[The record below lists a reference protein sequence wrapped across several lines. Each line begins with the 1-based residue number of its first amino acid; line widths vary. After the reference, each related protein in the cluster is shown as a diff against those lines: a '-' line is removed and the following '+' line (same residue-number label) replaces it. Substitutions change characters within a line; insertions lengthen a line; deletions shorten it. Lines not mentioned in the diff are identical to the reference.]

1 MYHDHH
7 QYFMSL
13 DNNEYIDASRKAN
26 IGRFINHSC
35 DPNCRIEKWTVLGE
49 QRVGIFADK
58 DIKKGTE
65 LSFDYSFVQ
74 YGKVFILF
82 YFSLFS
88 LFFSLSLYVFF
99 FFDRILSVA
108 IVEVKIVD
116 IISGKD
122 AKGKEEEQS
131 IKFQHFSTVKL
142 V

>member
-82 YFSLFS
+82 YFSLF
-88 LFFSLSLYVFF
+88 FSLSLYFF